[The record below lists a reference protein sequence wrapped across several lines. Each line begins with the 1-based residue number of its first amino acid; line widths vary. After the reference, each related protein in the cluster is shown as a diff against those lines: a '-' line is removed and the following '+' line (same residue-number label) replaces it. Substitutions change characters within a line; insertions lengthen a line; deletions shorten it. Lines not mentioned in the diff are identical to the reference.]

1 MTMFET
7 RMPRNRASRHESKV
21 TVKTPNTNRIAFGIV
36 NVLARTMLAYERLVG
51 GAGSGPRSR
60 NRRAASS

>member
-1 MTMFET
+1 VF
-7 RMPRNRASRHESKV
+7 
-21 TVKTPNTNRIAFGIV
+21 
-36 NVLARTMLAYERLVG
+36 ARTMLAYERLVG